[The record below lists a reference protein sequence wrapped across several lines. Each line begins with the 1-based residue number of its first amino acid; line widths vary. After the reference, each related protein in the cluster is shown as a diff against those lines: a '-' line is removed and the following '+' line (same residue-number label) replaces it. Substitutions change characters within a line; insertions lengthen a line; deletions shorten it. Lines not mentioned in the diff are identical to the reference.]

1 MGFKVRINVMNQNIL
16 YPNQTAIQ
24 PQMHVCFKCRW
35 EGRISQTVCPQCG
48 KPLFSETN
56 VRVRGVILT
65 FLGLFLSGF
74 MSAIAFFV
82 TAMLTEAAKNPKTGA
97 KFNGDE
103 YMLIMIYLIF
113 AGVIAMGVTIT
124 LAGIWQIIFGRRN
137 MFLIWIFLA
146 LIGLTFAVGGI
157 FRAFAN

>member
-1 MGFKVRINVMNQNIL
+1 MNQNVL
-16 YPNQTAIQ
+16 YSNQTAIQ
-24 PQMHVCFKCRW
+24 PQMHFCFKCRW
-35 EGRISQTVCPQCG
+35 EGRISQAVCPRCG
-48 KPLFSETN
+48 KPLFSEKN
-56 VRVRGVILT
+56 IRVRGVILT
-65 FLGLFLSGF
+65 VLGLFLSGF

-82 TAMLTEAAKNPKTGA
+82 TAMLLEASKNPKTGA

-103 YMLIMIYLIF
+103 HILIMIYLIF

-157 FRAFAN
+157 FRALAE